1 LRGPIEVKAV
11 EKLWMIGAFPVDGW
25 TAQIFLLFG
34 NRAAARCLCA
44 FAIRFA

>member
-1 LRGPIEVKAV
+1 MEVKAV

-25 TAQIFLLFG
+25 TAQIFLLFR
-34 NRAAARCLCA
+34 NHRATRLPRA